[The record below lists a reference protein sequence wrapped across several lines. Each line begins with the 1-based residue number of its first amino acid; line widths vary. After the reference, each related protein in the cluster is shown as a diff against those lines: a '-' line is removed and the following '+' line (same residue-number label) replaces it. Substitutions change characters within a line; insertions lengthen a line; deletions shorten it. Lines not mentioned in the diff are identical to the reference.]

1 MLTAFACEGK
11 ALRRVREPPDEALRE
26 AAWIDLLNPDAEET
40 HRVARATGLRVPS
53 EADLS
58 EIETSSRLATDNGA
72 LYLSMPLVSRL
83 DARPR
88 AVPAGFVLSRARLL
102 TIRFAPSRLFD
113 EFSERQQIAETAE
126 RSGAHILVGLL
137 ETIVD
142 RQADALEQMRSDL
155 DAISQRIFRE
165 GQRFSRK
172 GEDTLLRETLA
183 AIGRTGEVISYIRDS
198 QLGADRIVPYVLGN
212 TKEWLPAEL
221 EPRLNTLRQDIMSLK
236 DYDLHLDDKVQFL
249 LDATLGFISIAQNNV
264 VKVLTVA
271 SVAGIPPVLLAGI
284 YGMNFKLMPELDW
297 HWGYAYAL
305 IMILLSTIVPLVWFK
320 LKGWL

>member
-1 MLTAFACEGK
+1 VLTTFVCEGK
-11 ALRRVREPPDEALRE
+11 ALRRITEPPDQALRD
-26 AAWIDLLNPDAEET
+26 AAWIDLLNPGTEEVN
-40 HRVARATGLRVPS
+40 RVVGATDLRVPS
-53 EADLS
+53 EAELS
-58 EIETSSRLATDNGA
+58 EIETSSRLATDNGV

-83 DARPR
+83 DAGPR
-88 AVPAGFVLSRARLL
+88 SVPAGFVLSPERLL

-113 EFSERQQIAETAE
+113 EFSERQLSAETAE
-126 RSGAHILVGLL
+126 RGGAHVLVGLL

-142 RQADALEQMRSDL
+142 RQADALEQMRADL

-165 GQRFSRK
+165 GQRLSRK
-172 GEDTLLRETLA
+172 GEDTMLRETLA
-183 AIGRTGEVISYIRDS
+183 AIGRTGEVISFIRDS

-212 TKEWLPAEL
+212 TKEWLPTEL
-221 EPRLNTLRQDIMSLK
+221 EPRLNTLRQDIASLK

-271 SVAGIPPVLLAGI
+271 SVAGIPPVLIAGI

-297 HWGYAYAL
+297 HWGYPYAL
-305 IMILLSTIVPLVWFK
+305 VVIALSTIVPLVWFK

>member
-1 MLTAFACEGK
+1 MLTAFVCEGK
-11 ALRRVREPPDEALRE
+11 ALRQISEPPDEALRD
-26 AAWIDLLNPDAEET
+26 AAWIDLLNPDAEEA
-40 HRVARATGLRVPS
+40 HRVARATDLRIPS

-58 EIETSSRLATDNGA
+58 EIETSSRLSMDDDA

-83 DARPR
+83 EAGPR
-88 AVPAGFVLSRARLL
+88 SVPAGFVLSRERLL

-113 EFSERQQIAETAE
+113 AFVERQFRAETAE
-126 RSGAHILVGLL
+126 RGGAHILVGLL

-142 RQADALEQMRSDL
+142 RQADALEQMRADL

-165 GQRFSRK
+165 GQRLSRK

-212 TKEWLPAEL
+212 AKEWLPAEL
-221 EPRLNTLRQDIMSLK
+221 EPRLNTLRQDIASLK

-271 SVAGIPPVLLAGI
+271 SVAGIPPVLIAGI

-305 IMILLSTIVPLVWFK
+305 VVIALSTIVPLVWFK